1 MRKKLLSVILAGVM
15 VFGCAAALAACGS
28 SSDTSAET
36 QPAAADA
43 AADTAETAGAAD
55 DATVAEEPAGAA
67 DGHLD
72 VGVMG
77 TAIKPVGVI
86 VAEALGYFE
95 EEGVDVELQRVA
107 SMNDAFT
114 AVATGDLD
122 VYLLSSTAA
131 ATFISQ
137 GTDSIR
143 VMGGTAAEG
152 SEIMAAAGSDITLN
166 SPEDFRGL
174 RISCFMAETGQMVLK
189 NWLIE
194 NGLTIGDEDSGADV
208 IFVYAADEATQIQ
221 GVVDGEFDL
230 TITNS
235 VKGYYADDFGV
246 EVVALVKDFVDP
258 YPCCRQTVNADTYA
272 NEFDSL
278 VAFERAVIRGFEY
291 YQTHEEETL
300 DILETYTEGQDRDF
314 LRAQIYGTEDYTP
327 AMRLTLDPDKTAT
340 VAFYEAMVNIGEIP
354 DNGVDWND
362 YVVTDVYE
370 TALSQLIEE
379 NPDDELLAGY
389 MEYFEAHN

>member
-1 MRKKLLSVILAGVM
+1 
-15 VFGCAAALAACGS
+15 
-28 SSDTSAET
+28 
-36 QPAAADA
+36 
-43 AADTAETAGAAD
+43 
-55 DATVAEEPAGAA
+55 
-67 DGHLD
+67 
-72 VGVMG
+72 
-77 TAIKPVGVI
+77 
-86 VAEALGYFE
+86 
-95 EEGVDVELQRVA
+95 
-107 SMNDAFT
+107 
-114 AVATGDLD
+114 
-122 VYLLSSTAA
+122 
-131 ATFISQ
+131 
-137 GTDSIR
+137 
-143 VMGGTAAEG
+143 
-152 SEIMAAAGSDITLN
+152 MAAAGSDITLN